1 MNKKN
6 ILKKIIIL
14 FSILILLKKN
24 NIIFFNNIK
33 LNNEF
38 FYNKLPFIKHIYF
51 NYDLY
56 FFNNKFN
63 NMLNQYIIYMR
74 NNPNKKI
81 LLKIDTIGLGNI
93 KYNLY
98 LNKYRMNF
106 IVNNLVLKGINKKN
120 IKYIICVKK
129 NKFYNEI
136 NNLNNNKIIITIS

>member
-1 MNKKN
+1 MNNNK
-6 ILKKIIIL
+6 ILNKIIIL
-14 FSILILLKKN
+14 FSIIILLKK
-24 NIIFFNNIK
+24 NNIK

-38 FYNKLPFIKHIYF
+38 IYNKLPFIKNIYF

-81 LLKIDTIGLGNI
+81 LLKIDTLGLGNI

-106 IVNNLVLKGINKKN
+106 MVNNLVLKGINKKN

-129 NKFYNEI
+129 NKYYNEI
-136 NNLNNNKIIITIS
+136 NNLNNNKIILTII